1 MTMKKKTMVDK
12 EVVKEEITLPVRVA
26 NQPTIKPQVPTTTPP
41 VLNHLLSI
49 IRKGS

>member
-1 MTMKKKTMVDK
+1 MKKKTTMVDK
-12 EVVKEEITLPVRVA
+12 KIVLVEPVRVA
-26 NQPTIKPQVPTTTPP
+26 NQPAIKPQVPTTTPP

>member
-1 MTMKKKTMVDK
+1 MTMKKKMVIDK
-12 EVVKEEITLPVRVA
+12 KVVKEEITPPVRVA
-26 NQPTIKPQVPTTTPP
+26 NQPAIKPTATPP